1 MEDSLEIREL
11 KKAQQGWE
19 GDWIGNWIKYQK
31 IECQPG
37 KANWVPY
44 WKPTQVDG

>member
-1 MEDSLEIREL
+1 MDEKCIL
-11 KKAQQGWE
+11 KKAQQGWF
-19 GDWIGNWIKYQK
+19 GCWIDKGRKYQ
-31 IECQPG
+31 EVEDQPG